1 MLLVTVGLVEFG
13 GVLAHLTLILYTLEL
28 RESARLVGL
37 VVLASWLPGIL
48 MSPIAGMLLDAR
60 RRAPLVVLDCCVAAA
75 SMFAIVV
82 SATAGVMTPWL
93 LLTIVGLSSLTAPFS
108 DSGLRTLLAVV
119 PKPALWDRANAVES
133 ALVSVMRTVAS
144 ALAGLLVGVGAG
156 IGGFAVAGAF
166 ILVAGINLLR
176 LREPIPERKPRSPRS
191 AALAELRGAWRER
204 NVRSVAVT
212 AFIDNLAI
220 GVLQVALPVWLLDRF
235 GVTGL
240 IAGLVWSFFNLAS
253 FGVTLR
259 LGVAGT
265 AGREGRVIAIGLAL
279 QIVGFLLLLVAGA
292 QWWILICMMIAG
304 ASIGTID
311 VALFSLL
318 QRSVDPDRLGRANAL
333 TLMVTSLGIPI
344 GAALGGIVA
353 AASATGALLVAP
365 ALVAGATAVCLLTI
379 GRGRGIR
386 GGAYAAGRS
395 TAWTDRI
402 LR

>member
-1 MLLVTVGLVEFG
+1 
-13 GVLAHLTLILYTLEL
+13 
-28 RESARLVGL
+28 
-37 VVLASWLPGIL
+37 
-48 MSPIAGMLLDAR
+48 MSPIAGMLLDSHR
-60 RRAPLVVLDCCVAAA
+60 RTPLVVLDCCVAAA

-93 LLTIVGLSSLTAPFS
+93 LLTIVGFSSLTAPFS
-108 DSGLRTLLAVV
+108 DSGLRTLLAVI

-133 ALVSVMRTVAS
+133 ALVSVMSTVAP

-156 IGGFAVAGAF
+156 IGGFAVAGVF
-166 ILVAGINLLR
+166 TQVAGINLVR
-176 LREPIPERKPRSPRS
+176 LREPIAERQPRSPRS
-191 AALAELRGAWRER
+191 AALAELRGAWRDR
-204 NVRSVAVT
+204 TVRSVAVT

-265 AGREGRVIAIGLAL
+265 AGREGSVIAIGLAS
-279 QIVGFLLLLVAGA
+279 QVVGFLLLLVAGA
-292 QWWILICMMIAG
+292 QWWILICMTIAG
-304 ASIGTID
+304 ASIGPID
-311 VALFSLL
+311 VAMFSLL

-333 TLMVTSLGIPI
+333 TLMVTSLGVLI

-365 ALVAGATAVCLLTI
+365 ALAAGATAVCLLTF
-379 GRGRGIR
+379 GRGRR
-386 GGAYAAGRS
+386 LCDAPNQHL
-395 TAWTDRI
+395 D
-402 LR
+402 